1 MSTVAVLSSF
11 QVPQTEL
18 AESGRSFLSTDLTG
32 STNINT
38 LNEDETAA
46 AFLPASLF
54 KSLTDFDNVGSFY
67 IVYQTGA
74 LFPITNITEIDQETN
89 ASVTTAVAS
98 PVLAATVGLQL
109 SFSELEEPVRILL
122 RLNELGVSNRNGV
135 VCFNVCELSLARTK
149 SMHENIVYNKI
160 YSYHM

>member
-1 MSTVAVLSSF
+1 MSTVAVLTLISSF

-18 AESGRSFLSTDLTG
+18 AESGRSFSSTDLTG

-54 KSLTDFDNVGSFY
+54 QSLTDLDNVGSFY

-74 LFPITNITEIDQETN
+74 LFPITNATEIDQETN
-89 ASVTTAVAS
+89 ASVTTVVAS

-122 RLNELGVSNRNGV
+122 RLNELGVSDRNVV
-135 VCFNVCELSLARTK
+135 VCVSFD
-149 SMHENIVYNKI
+149 
-160 YSYHM
+160 